1 LNAPNA
7 NASRDDDTHAAEAH
21 ARHEAAAHARHTR
34 DVTVGTILAFVSA
47 ILYTATNMC
56 LKAAAE
62 SDLNPYWIS
71 FLKAV
76 PTFVLAGALVGWDRA
91 KGKPLGLSRTNW
103 FWLFM
108 TGLLAH
114 LGGNV
119 TFQVGLEVVGL
130 AAAVPLVFSM
140 ILVGGAVLGR
150 MWLGEGISL
159 RSVIAITVLC
169 VSIGLLGWHSEL
181 ARTEQP
187 ATAKVYTPLE
197 TAAAIGIIC
206 CSGMAF
212 SVLGVVIRRMVTA
225 GAGSAPTLLVISIA
239 GIISLGVLSIG
250 QLGLDGLLATS
261 PRDFAIMLGGG
272 TFNAVAFFLLTKAF
286 HLIPVTY
293 VNVVNASQTAMAAL
307 AGVVYFHEPSTSAL
321 VTGMVLMVAGLFL
334 MDRPQRR

>member
-1 LNAPNA
+1 MKEAGSDNSPDVPDDAPHDA
-7 NASRDDDTHAAEAH
+7 HAA
-21 ARHEAAAHARHTR
+21 EAAAHARHTR
-34 DVTVGTILAFVSA
+34 DVTIGTILAFVSA

-62 SDLNPYWIS
+62 SHLNPYWIS
-71 FLKAV
+71 LLKAV
-76 PTFVLAGALVGWDRA
+76 PTFVLAGAIVAWDR
-91 KGKPLGLSRTNW
+91 KQGKPIGLSASNW
-103 FWLFM
+103 FWLIM

-119 TFQVGLEVVGL
+119 TFQKGLEVVGL

-150 MWLGEGISL
+150 VWLGEGITL
-159 RSVIAITVLC
+159 RSVAAITVLC
-169 VSIGLLGWHSEL
+169 ISIGLFGWHSEL
-181 ARTEQP
+181 VRTDQP
-187 ATAKVYTPLE
+187 ATAKVFTPLE
-197 TAAAIGIIC
+197 TAAAIAVIC
-206 CSGMAF
+206 FSGFSF

-239 GIISLGVLSIG
+239 GLVSLGGLSLQ
-250 QLGLDGLLATS
+250 QLGVDGLLATS

-272 TFNAVAFFLLTKAF
+272 TFNAVAFYLLTKAF

-321 VTGMVLMVAGLFL
+321 ITGIVLMVTGLFL

>member
-1 LNAPNA
+1 MNVAGSDNSP
-7 NASRDDDTHAAEAH
+7 DDDAH
-21 ARHEAAAHARHTR
+21 AREAAAHARHTR
-34 DVTVGTILAFVSA
+34 DVTVGTVLALISA
-47 ILYTATNMC
+47 VLYTATNMC

-62 SDLNPYWIS
+62 SKLNPYWIS

-76 PTFVLAGALVGWDRA
+76 PTFLLAGAIVAWDRRQ
-91 KGKPLGLSRTNW
+91 GKPIGLSRSNW

-140 ILVGGAVLGR
+140 ILVGGAILGR

-159 RSVIAITVLC
+159 RSVVAITTLC

-181 ARTEQP
+181 ARTDRP
-187 ATAKVYTPLE
+187 ASSVVYTPLE
-197 TAAAIGIIC
+197 TAGAIAIIC

-212 SVLGVVIRRMVTA
+212 SVLGVVIRRMVTT

-239 GIISLGVLSIG
+239 GIVSLGGLSLG
-250 QLGLDGLLATS
+250 KLGLNGLLATS

-272 TFNAVAFFLLTKAF
+272 TFNAVAFYLLTKAF

-307 AGVVYFHEPSTSAL
+307 AGVIYFHEPSTSAL
-321 VTGMVLMVAGLFL
+321 ITGMVLMVAGLFL